1 MGLVFTGILRL
12 CHEYLLLEYELGS
25 KIFVAYQK
33 LLGNVEPSECFSS
46 ERVMLLYMYEMYNT
60 SKHIKEH
67 RACENENWKIQLSK
81 IKDISEKQF
90 LSSNSNYRYNN
101 LVYDEISKIPFQ
113 DINKIKKW
121 CKKNIGSGIDKGNL
135 CFSLYLS
142 RMK

>member
-1 MGLVFTGILRL
+1 
-12 CHEYLLLEYELGS
+12 
-25 KIFVAYQK
+25 
-33 LLGNVEPSECFSS
+33 
-46 ERVMLLYMYEMYNT
+46 MYNT